1 MLCTMLHVVRI
12 PCFPVVMMVL
22 FVSGVDDVVVDN
34 GSVGA
39 SDGAKYFL

>member
-22 FVSGVDDVVVDN
+22 FVSGVDDCGAVI
-34 GSVGA
+34 GSVGTD
-39 SDGAKYFL
+39 DGTK

>member
-22 FVSGVDDVVVDN
+22 FVSGVDDGVVSADSV
-34 GSVGA
+34 SVGA
-39 SDGAKYFL
+39 DDGT